1 MDDFDLGALRKGAS
15 ERQTSCRQQPF
26 HRGYFYC
33 GIALLICWSFLGVID
48 HSMRF
53 YSDFSGEIPALLFNV
68 VLFLG
73 TACTIFG
80 LSCEITYNLV
90 HWGRVREAEDQLLT
104 DLSGRSRFQRKKR
117 KRSKRVRLQARRQ
130 VLSLPSG
137 SAATKQ
143 EYGPSKQYSN
153 AKDARKLEKS

>member
-1 MDDFDLGALRKGAS
+1 MGDFELGSLRKGAS

-48 HSMRF
+48 HWMRF

-73 TACTIFG
+73 TACTIFFMAVEYIE
-80 LSCEITYNLV
+80 SNMMTM
-90 HWGRVREAEDQLLT
+90 GRENVTSSALESLL
-104 DLSGRSRFQRKKR
+104 
-117 KRSKRVRLQARRQ
+117 
-130 VLSLPSG
+130 
-137 SAATKQ
+137 
-143 EYGPSKQYSN
+143 
-153 AKDARKLEKS
+153 